1 MKFSI
6 IELANTIYFKPPD
19 IAFFIS
25 QCATTL
31 HRFKFAH
38 YAQHYH
44 TLTLLA
50 SLLMYASNTIY
61 KGKKRIILWRHI
73 LVKDLKTEDEKKL
86 KGVSNND
93 NQTILTRKYA
103 RHLR

>member
-31 HRFKFAH
+31 HRFKLAH

-50 SLLMYASNTIY
+50 SHASNTIY